1 MVTLMNTSPLK
12 PAVPTELRRLGP
24 DGLQITWAN
33 GLIQK
38 FTSKNLRTNCPCAH
52 CRELRGDTSH
62 STPLTPIKS
71 SLRIIEHSISEEL
84 RLERIWSIGNYA
96 LGMQWADG
104 HNTGIYTF
112 DFLATL
118 APSS

>member
-1 MVTLMNTSPLK
+1 MVEPMSTDPLK
-12 PAVPTELRRLGP
+12 PAVPIELKRLGP

-38 FTSKNLRTNCPCAH
+38 IMSEKLRTNCPCAH
-52 CRELRGDTSH
+52 CTELRGDTSH
-62 STPLTPIKS
+62 STPLTPTRS
-71 SLRIIEHSISEEL
+71 ALRIIEHSKSEEL

-96 LGMQWADG
+96 LGMQWGDG

-112 DFLATL
+112 DYLASL
-118 APSS
+118 GEE